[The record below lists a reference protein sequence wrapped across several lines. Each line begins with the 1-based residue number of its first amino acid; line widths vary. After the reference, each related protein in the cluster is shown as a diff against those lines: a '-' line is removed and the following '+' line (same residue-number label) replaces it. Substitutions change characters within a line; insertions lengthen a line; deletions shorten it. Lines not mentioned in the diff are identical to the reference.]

1 MGHVYEGLS
10 ELFNDLTAILGLG
23 HQHVV
28 VDDRMRQRVVERALS
43 DQHLMAK
50 TEILDAMFN
59 KAYNSPKTHIHYT
72 LYSSR

>member
-10 ELFNDLTAILGLG
+10 ELFNYLAAILGLG

-43 DQHLMAK
+43 DQDLMVK
-50 TEILDAMFN
+50 RIYEMLIESWN
-59 KAYNSPKTHIHYT
+59 VQ
-72 LYSSR
+72 